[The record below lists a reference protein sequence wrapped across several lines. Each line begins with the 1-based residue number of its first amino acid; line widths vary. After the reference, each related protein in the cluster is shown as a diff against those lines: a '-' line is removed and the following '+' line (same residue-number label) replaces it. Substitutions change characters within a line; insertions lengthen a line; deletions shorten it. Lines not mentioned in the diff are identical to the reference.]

1 MLRLTIVR
9 VSAARQRLQKN
20 VCSLLKNNRTFWCFS
35 TRIVYTWQNTLF
47 FFQKFQPLRKR
58 PVHRLFG
65 WRICTI
71 NPSAGKDLS
80 AWQGK
85 RCCIVWFSIGVR
97 IHLYTFIDHG
107 WKKELRGWRISAHQS
122 VSRKADEQGVC
133 GEAETSE
140 GFLGHSPREG
150 YFSSKDGY
158 VYQKEARKIL
168 KTCRKMW
175 QLL

>member
-1 MLRLTIVR
+1 M
-9 VSAARQRLQKN
+9 
-20 VCSLLKNNRTFWCFS
+20 FWCFS

-47 FFQKFQPLRKR
+47 FFQKFQPPRKR

-85 RCCIVWFSIGVR
+85 RCCIVWFLIGVR

-107 WKKELRGWRISAHQS
+107 WKKELRGWRISAHQY

-140 GFLGHSPREG
+140 RFFGGILQERGISLQKMDTHIKKKIERLWKLVARCRNSCRKFLG
-150 YFSSKDGY
+150 
-158 VYQKEARKIL
+158 IL
-168 KTCRKMW
+168 
-175 QLL
+175 